1 MEKLTHDDIYTH
13 RQAIKPLRII
23 VVGAGIAGL
32 SAGLALSRCG
42 HSVTILESSPLLGE
56 TGAGIQL
63 APNATRI
70 LRRFGVLSEVMLH
83 TSVLSGVSIRRYN
96 SDKELRNSPMS
107 LSSVDRYG
115 APMGV
120 IHRGDLHRILLDA
133 ARGNSCQILTFHTV
147 VNVDSSP
154 TPKVRVTVGNTNK
167 SFWLTGD
174 IVIAADGIKSICR
187 KQMALAGGYA
197 HKDQPYPTG
206 DAAYRLLIPREK
218 VKHDAQLLAMLDQN
232 VAMRYMGPGGHIM
245 AYPLKGN
252 KLYNMVLIH
261 PSKPNIDTGEN
272 VWTATGKRSEMMSFY
287 SSWSPAIRRWLSYAG
302 EEDEEEIPEWT
313 LNMYPPLPRWV
324 WGGVALI
331 GDACHPMLPYVAQG
345 AANGIEDAAVIA
357 TALNYTSNVQLALG
371 VYEMVRKERAEKI
384 AASALDTSKSL
395 HLPDGPEQEKRDR
408 SIQGVRQ
415 KETAGDSHVADKW
428 RDHQWQDY
436 MWGIDV
442 MRETVDKLAE
452 ISAVPMRESERIM
465 SSL

>member
-83 TSVLSGVSIRRYN
+83 TSVLSGVSIR
-96 SDKELRNSPMS
+96 
-107 LSSVDRYG
+107 
-115 APMGV
+115 
-120 IHRGDLHRILLDA
+120 
-133 ARGNSCQILTFHTV
+133 V